1 MPLGWIAVRPRG
13 VFISGIVPGIRRVTK
28 YGLLGDS
35 KGEHLTACALRLHW
49 GSGPRHTNYIRG
61 DHDH

>member
-13 VFISGIVPGIRRVTK
+13 VSISGIVPGIRRVTK

-35 KGEHLTACALRLHW
+35 RGERLTACALRLHR
-49 GSGPRHTNYIRG
+49 GSGPRHTFTIG
-61 DHDH
+61 GLA